1 MPDSR
6 SSALAP
12 LSSHTT
18 ARPDGP
24 GTSIGSQTNN
34 GPQTVRE
41 PARQDLSTL
50 RTEPQHPGV
59 DHQSDGSRA
68 ADWPRKAHRTR
79 VRFDEPHDP
88 KVPIGVRTSRPDLP
102 ISRPRRSVPGIGR
115 AAAVRSGH
123 DVRVQDRSGSGR
135 PQRACR
141 AGAGS
146 VAVDPSDLS
155 GGTARGDRT
164 TESVHPLCRHAPGP
178 FGSALISARAPL
190 VDRDSRDG
198 RLLSSAL
205 WGMSH
210 GVTPSRLYT
219 VAGTSQELP

>member
-123 DVRVQDRSGSGR
+123 DVRVQDRSPSTHQTCR
-135 PQRACR
+135 EARRA
-141 AGAGS
+141 
-146 VAVDPSDLS
+146 
-155 GGTARGDRT
+155 GDRT
-164 TESVHPLCRHAPGP
+164 TESVSPLCRHAPGP

-190 VDRDSRDG
+190 VDRDSRDR

-210 GVTPSRLYT
+210 GATPSRLYT
-219 VAGTSQELP
+219 VTGTSEELP